1 MSITKTQDLFAYE
14 VGHIY
19 DAEHRFL
26 ESQQEMVQEAADQDL
41 EKALQEHIEQTRL
54 HIRNLEQ
61 VFDLLDQQPR
71 RQTSHVA
78 QWLVNEAQQSIQQTQ
93 GEEAIRDCAINA
105 AVIKVEHFEMGSYRG
120 VVTGAQLMG
129 QTEMADLLDQ
139 NMRQEE
145 ETARIAERSMGEL
158 LRKAQQA
165 EKKQEGLIDRVK
177 EVKDRLMG
185 Q

>member
-26 ESQQEMVQEAADQDL
+26 ESQQEMVQEATDRDL

-78 QWLVNEAQQSIQQTQ
+78 QWLVNEAQQSMQQ
-93 GEEAIRDCAINA
+93 ASNDALRDCAINV

-120 VVTGAQLMG
+120 MVTGAQLMG
-129 QTEMADLLDQ
+129 QTEIANLLEQ

>member
-1 MSITKTQDLFAYE
+1 M
-14 VGHIY
+14 
-19 DAEHRFL
+19 
-26 ESQQEMVQEAADQDL
+26 
-41 EKALQEHIEQTRL
+41 
-54 HIRNLEQ
+54 
-61 VFDLLDQQPR
+61 
-71 RQTSHVA
+71 
-78 QWLVNEAQQSIQQTQ
+78 NEAQQSIQQTQ

-105 AVIKVEHFEMGSYRG
+105 AVTKVEHFEMGSYRG
-120 VVTGAQLMG
+120 MVTGAQLRG

-145 ETARIAERSMGEL
+145 ETARVAERRMGEL

-165 EKKQEGLIDRVK
+165 EKEKEGLIDRVK

>member
-1 MSITKTQDLFAYE
+1 
-14 VGHIY
+14 
-19 DAEHRFL
+19 
-26 ESQQEMVQEAADQDL
+26 
-41 EKALQEHIEQTRL
+41 
-54 HIRNLEQ
+54 
-61 VFDLLDQQPR
+61 
-71 RQTSHVA
+71 
-78 QWLVNEAQQSIQQTQ
+78 
-93 GEEAIRDCAINA
+93 
-105 AVIKVEHFEMGSYRG
+105 MGSYRG

-165 EKKQEGLIDRVK
+165 EKKQEGLIDRAK

>member
-1 MSITKTQDLFAYE
+1 MAITKTQDLLAYE
-14 VGHIY
+14 VGHLY

-26 ESQQEMVQEAADQDL
+26 ESQQEMVRKATDHNL

-61 VFDLLDQQPR
+61 VFGMLGQQPR

-78 QWLVNEAQQSIQQTQ
+78 QWLVNEARQSIQQAQ
-93 GEEAIRDCAINA
+93 SEDIRDCAINV

-120 VVTGAQLMG
+120 MVTGAQLMG
-129 QTEMADLLDQ
+129 RSEMADLLDQ

-145 ETARIAERSMGEL
+145 ETARIAERSMGDL
-158 LRKAQQA
+158 LRNVQQA
-165 EKKQEGLIDRVK
+165 EKEAGGLMDKVK
-177 EVKDRLMG
+177 EVKDRLTG